1 MEVLL
6 SAAYR
11 RVARHLFTPFP
22 LSRKLA
28 IIRMLYEHYN
38 NIVMEIVQGGV
49 CYLAVLVPSTI
60 SFFVDIKQSK
70 RHNTIGTI

>member
-1 MEVLL
+1 
-6 SAAYR
+6 
-11 RVARHLFTPFP
+11 
-22 LSRKLA
+22 
-28 IIRMLYEHYN
+28 MLYEHYN